1 MPGQSGGGL
10 SREKAKRTTSKNV
23 PAGLNKSGMALTGS
37 MSSGT
42 MTNKDVPNKPI
53 PTLRSR
59 PGSKTYGVTQ
69 PAGTGK
75 NIAGIYEMGEGV
87 NKKYVT
93 VPEPNNDRRTN
104 VGGTQS
110 NVTPAVGQY
119 AGESRP
125 APKKGLAASLVKAS
139 KSAPEAEPKPKTKIR
154 KYT

>member
-93 VPEPNNDRRTN
+93 VPEPYDDRRTN

-125 APKKGLAASLVKAS
+125 APKKGLAASLIEAS
-139 KSAPEAEPKPKTKIR
+139 KSAPKTEPKPKTKIR
-154 KYT
+154 PYT